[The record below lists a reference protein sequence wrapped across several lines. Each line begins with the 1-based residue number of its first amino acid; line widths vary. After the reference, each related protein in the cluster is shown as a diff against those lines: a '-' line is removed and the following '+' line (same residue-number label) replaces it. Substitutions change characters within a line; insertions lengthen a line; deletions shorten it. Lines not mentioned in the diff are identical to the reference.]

1 MPGLSRWY
9 LLKVLAAVLCVVGI
23 VWLGLAHFIPAPPA
37 KFSIA
42 TGGRNQ
48 IYESIAN
55 KYRDILA
62 RSHVD
67 VELKLTKGAVENIE
81 LLNDPTSGVKVGIAQ
96 GGLSDSS
103 RSPDLQSL
111 GRINYQVYWIFYT
124 ATETLDDL
132 RQLKGKRVALG
143 PQGSGQ
149 RPITEKILEV
159 SGVSSETTTLLSLSA
174 QDAVNAINDG
184 RIDALFLPFAL
195 DSPILYSLLRNPRVR
210 PMSFTEADA
219 LTRIFPYLVRLVLPR
234 AVIDFERIVPVT
246 DVILIAAANVVL
258 VRKDIHPA
266 LIDLLTHA
274 IVEVHGKPGIFQQ
287 AGEFPKLPDPEYPIA
302 DSARD
307 FYKNGP
313 SFLNRYLPFWM
324 TNFAQ
329 RILTVLAAAIAIVL
343 PLFHYLPML
352 YKWNVRRRLLY
363 WYDQLKVLEASIDVN
378 PSDKRLIGNR
388 VGGRAYRGCRQPHP
402 VSAGLYRPA
411 LQLARSHRHRAAQAH
426 IPRNST
432 VAYGS

>member
-1 MPGLSRWY
+1 M
-9 LLKVLAAVLCVVGI
+9 
-23 VWLGLAHFIPAPPA
+23 
-37 KFSIA
+37 
-42 TGGRNQ
+42 
-48 IYESIAN
+48 
-55 KYRDILA
+55 
-62 RSHVD
+62 
-67 VELKLTKGAVENIE
+67 
-81 LLNDPTSGVKVGIAQ
+81 
-96 GGLSDSS
+96 
-103 RSPDLQSL
+103 
-111 GRINYQVYWIFYT
+111 
-124 ATETLDDL
+124 

-234 AVIDFERIVPVT
+234 AVIDFERIVPAT

-378 PSDKRLIGNR
+378 PSDKHLIGSQLEVER
-388 VGGRAYRGCRQPHP
+388 IEDA
-402 VSAGLYRPA
+402 VSRIRFPLAFTDQLYN
-411 LQLARSHRHRAAQAH
+411 LRSHIDIVRRKLTSRATPLVRMAAE
-426 IPRNST
+426 
-432 VAYGS
+432 